1 MNIGNRIKELRKQRG
16 ITQEQLADRIG
27 VSFQAVSKWEN
38 NISLPDIALVPSLAS
53 YFGVSMD
60 ELFDYNLE
68 EIKKE
73 ALAIARKSVKYREE
87 NQEEGQKILAEGL
100 KKFPNNDILLCN
112 LLYLINYQEEPDRTI
127 DIALRTIDVTKDNS
141 TKYDALR
148 FLAYA
153 YKVKGDMNGARAA
166 LEQIPEIY
174 FSRLSEMAYVL
185 DGEEKMRAAQTQK
198 GVSLSNLVEMQSRV
212 AECHIEN
219 GNLEDALKEYKKALG
234 VLDLLE
240 ASGAWDSERKFFKKQ
255 IAKLE
260 EGK

>member
-38 NISLPDIALVPSLAS
+38 NISLPDITLVPSLAS

-73 ALAIARKSVKYREE
+73 ALAIERKSVKYREE

-112 LLYLINYQEEPDRTI
+112 LLYLINYQEEPDRTVRE
-127 DIALRTIDVTKDNS
+127 RTCI
-141 TKYDALR
+141 
-148 FLAYA
+148 
-153 YKVKGDMNGARAA
+153 
-166 LEQIPEIY
+166 LEQLPTPE
-174 FSRLSEMAYVL
+174 VL
-185 DGEEKMRAAQTQK
+185 DTDG
-198 GVSLSNLVEMQSRV
+198 
-212 AECHIEN
+212 
-219 GNLEDALKEYKKALG
+219 
-234 VLDLLE
+234 
-240 ASGAWDSERKFFKKQ
+240 
-255 IAKLE
+255 
-260 EGK
+260 